1 MYSVLSPR
9 RKKGNKQRTARR
21 RYHSMYMGEKI
32 KTESTATTSPR
43 NFSFSSS
50 FFHCFTAWL
59 RFMKVPMR
67 RRLFFYSLGAEGG
80 GGREREE
87 QKLTRREGIISFP
100 EGWGV
105 KKAGTMAPA
114 AAGRLSLFGVPS
126 SLSLS
131 SKRYLFALPP
141 TLRRL
146 DTCFRIPFHL
156 GIEIEDFFPSRLL
169 EYKA

>member
-21 RYHSMYMGEKI
+21 RYHSMYVGEKI

-67 RRLFFYSLGAEGG
+67 RRLFFYSLGAGG
-80 GGREREE
+80 GGEREE

-131 SKRYLFALPP
+131 LSLPKGIYLPSLQRSAVLTPALEF
-141 TLRRL
+141 LS
-146 DTCFRIPFHL
+146 IW
-156 GIEIEDFFPSRLL
+156 
-169 EYKA
+169 A

>member
-80 GGREREE
+80 GGRERRTKTNE
-87 QKLTRREGIISFP
+87 KGRNNIVSWRVRREKGRHDGASSRGTSLSF
-100 EGWGV
+100 WGSEFS
-105 KKAGTMAPA
+105 
-114 AAGRLSLFGVPS
+114 LSLFQKVFICPPS
-126 SLSLS
+126 N
-131 SKRYLFALPP
+131 APP
-141 TLRRL
+141 SW
-146 DTCFRIPFHL
+146 HL
-156 GIEIEDFFPSRLL
+156 L
-169 EYKA
+169 